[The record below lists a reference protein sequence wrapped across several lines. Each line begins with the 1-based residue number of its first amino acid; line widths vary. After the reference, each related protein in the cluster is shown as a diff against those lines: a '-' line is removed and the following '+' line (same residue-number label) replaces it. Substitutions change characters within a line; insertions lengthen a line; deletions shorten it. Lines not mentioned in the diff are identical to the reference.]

1 MASTY
6 GDFAGPTYG
15 DMGGGLASYGAF
27 GDQAA
32 QTALRVRL
40 TADGPTNSGSSRR
53 PTHTGS
59 SRRPAHTGTTTEQ
72 GR

>member
-27 GDQAA
+27 GAPAVAVSTVAERVYVVPAENRTVAIAA
-32 QTALRVRL
+32 DLRTVTVPADSRTL
-40 TADGPTNSGSSRR
+40 TAAR
-53 PTHTGS
+53 
-59 SRRPAHTGTTTEQ
+59 
-72 GR
+72 